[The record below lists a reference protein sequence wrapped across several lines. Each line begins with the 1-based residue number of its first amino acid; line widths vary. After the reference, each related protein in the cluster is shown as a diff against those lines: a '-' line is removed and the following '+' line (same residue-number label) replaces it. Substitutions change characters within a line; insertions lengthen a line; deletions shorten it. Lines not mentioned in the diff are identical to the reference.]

1 MSELRDAI
9 QASLRAA
16 DPYLDGGQYEGQ
28 EVGDDLDLSFFE
40 LHGVEL
46 TSCSLA
52 GVNMQKASFY
62 DCTLVGCDLSN
73 ANLDGAY
80 FARTRFK
87 DCKLEGTRL
96 TKAFMKTCTLQ
107 GCQCRY
113 MNLGESKLEEVM
125 LNRCDLR
132 EAFLSDVRLRKGFR
146 LEECDLTRADLFRTK
161 LRGIDLST
169 CEIAG
174 LTLGED
180 RSELRGAIISVE
192 QAQDV
197 AVMLGLRI
205 KD

>member
-1 MSELRDAI
+1 MSELCDAI
-9 QASLRAA
+9 RESLSVA
-16 DPYLDGGQYEGQ
+16 DPYLEGGSYEGQ
-28 EVGDDLDLSFFE
+28 SVDADLDLSFFE

-46 TSCSLA
+46 TRCSLA
-52 GVNMQKASFY
+52 GASMQKASLY
-62 DCTLVGCDLSN
+62 NCTLVGCDLSN

-80 FARTRFK
+80 LSHSRLV

-96 TKAFMKTCTLQ
+96 TKAFMRSCTFAR
-107 GCQCRY
+107 CQCRY
-113 MNLGESKLEEVM
+113 FNLGESKLENVV
-125 LNRCDLR
+125 LRRCDLR
-132 EAFLSDVRLRKGFR
+132 EAFLSDVHLRKGLG
-146 LEECDLTRADLFRTK
+146 LEECDLTGADFFRTR

-180 RSELRGAIISVE
+180 RSELKGAIISAE

-205 KD
+205 RP